1 MQMTSKVTNRLF
13 VFGFI
18 VISVVLLVSLLLLQ
32 LLVSIISIQ
41 KPILLFVQASSSSQ
55 SSITTTQNNDDG
67 DDDDDEADNSL
78 STYENPILGFNIK
91 YPTDYRIAEV
101 SNSPASKTVTFE
113 KLPFTPGTSGAGFL
127 SLTVDKEVK
136 AMTLDKLKKLI
147 SDSIKINPG
156 TLILENTATTITG
169 IPAHKIVQSHENSP
183 FGRDAIA
190 IFLGVIRNNTS
201 YTISSLS
208 TDKEALQEMINSF
221 EIRRR

>member
-1 MQMTSKVTNRLF
+1 MQMTYKVANRLF
-13 VFGFI
+13 VCGFI
-18 VISVVLLVSLLLLQ
+18 VISVVLLISLLLLQ

-41 KPILLFVQASSSSQ
+41 KPILLFVQASSSSSQ
-55 SSITTTQNNDDG
+55 SSTITTTQNSDDS
-67 DDDDDEADNSL
+67 DDDNGADNNL
-78 STYENPILGFNIK
+78 STYENPTLGFKIE

-113 KLPFTPGTSGAGFL
+113 KLPFTPGTSDAGFL
-127 SLTVDKEVK
+127 SLTVVKEDKV
-136 AMTLDKLKKLI
+136 MTLDKLKKLI
-147 SDSIKINPG
+147 SDSIKINPS
-156 TLILENTATTITG
+156 TLILENTKTTITG

-190 IFLGVIRNNTS
+190 IFLGAIRNDTS

-221 EIRRR
+221 EIRR

>member
-1 MQMTSKVTNRLF
+1 MQMTYKVANRLF

-18 VISVVLLVSLLLLQ
+18 VISVVLLISLLLLQ

-41 KPILLFVQASSSSQ
+41 KPMLFVQASSSSSQ
-55 SSITTTQNNDDG
+55 FSTTTQNNDDG
-67 DDDDDEADNSL
+67 NDDDEADNNL
-78 STYENPILGFNIK
+78 STYENPFLGFKIE

-113 KLPFTPGTSGAGFL
+113 KLPFTPGTSGTGFL
-127 SLTVDKEVK
+127 SLTVVKEDK

-156 TLILENTATTITG
+156 TLILENTTTTITE

-190 IFLGVIRNNTS
+190 IFLGAIYNDTS

-221 EIRRR
+221 EIRR

>member
-1 MQMTSKVTNRLF
+1 LALLRRTSYDSRVKS
-13 VFGFI
+13 I
-18 VISVVLLVSLLLLQ
+18 VISVVLLISLLLLH

-41 KPILLFVQASSSSQ
+41 KPILLFVQAFSSSQ
-55 SSITTTQNNDDG
+55 SSIITQNNDGG
-67 DDDDDEADNSL
+67 DDDTDNNL
-78 STYENPILGFNIK
+78 STYENPTLGFKIE

-101 SNSPASKTVTFE
+101 SNSPTSKTVTFE
-113 KLPFTPGTSGAGFL
+113 KLPFTPGTSGFL
-127 SLTVDKEVK
+127 SLTVAKEDK

-147 SDSIKINPG
+147 SDSIKINPSI
-156 TLILENTATTITG
+156 LILENTKTTITG

-190 IFLGVIRNNTS
+190 IILGAIRNDTS

-221 EIRRR
+221 EIRR